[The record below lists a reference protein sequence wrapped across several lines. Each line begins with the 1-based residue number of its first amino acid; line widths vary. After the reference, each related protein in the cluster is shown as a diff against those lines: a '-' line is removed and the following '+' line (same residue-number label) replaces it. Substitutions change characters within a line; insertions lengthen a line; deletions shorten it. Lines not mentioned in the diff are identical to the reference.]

1 MYRTILLCVILG
13 AGKLFLDHYNNVQ
26 RHIEQTD
33 ELLRIVKETNQIV
46 KNSKKDW
53 VIKFLT

>member
-26 RHIEQTD
+26 RHIKQTD
-33 ELLRIVKETNQIV
+33 ELLRIVKETNQLV
-46 KNSKKDW
+46 KNSKTD
-53 VIKFLT
+53 

>member
-33 ELLRIVKETNQIV
+33 ELLRIVKETNQLV
-46 KNSKKDW
+46 KNSKKE
-53 VIKFLT
+53 LSH